1 MEEAEIPQGHDL
13 RHTFDRIPSRATSP
27 SRTTPIGGTKYDQ
40 RRERL
45 RKRQVTLKTFT
56 KDLPELKWKQAP
68 WGVQK
73 ERQKVFGE
81 LLRLQYKVGL
91 VSTRG
96 LLPNLPREVT
106 ASQSQRRNSLQR

>member
-1 MEEAEIPQGHDL
+1 MPHRSVWVIFTTGWGL
-13 RHTFDRIPSRATSP
+13 KRGWTIPSRATSP

-68 WGVQK
+68 WGGTKKHSPDTIPSVPTPA
-73 ERQKVFGE
+73 R
-81 LLRLQYKVGL
+81 
-91 VSTRG
+91 STKKLKPG
-96 LLPNLPREVT
+96 
-106 ASQSQRRNSLQR
+106 